1 MKKRFKLT
9 LLAGAMLALSMGVYG
24 QSFTTQKATDVM
36 RDTVREE
43 RKTALVVWPPTEQAL
58 ADVRIA
64 QQFIDAGDY
73 VSAIKFL
80 EGVTKEPHRARATK
94 MLSELYGMQGEHRDT
109 GKARDWSS
117 KAWEMHLA
125 ESRMAF
131 EDAKRAE
138 KLISSGDY
146 AKAAKLLEV
155 SNHYYP
161 SEEKARPLA
170 ELYAEGRGVEL
181 NPGRALEL
189 FVQSRDVRAFDY
201 LCAGSNIKSNAH
213 ETADAERGWALL
225 QEWSKSSVLMYM
237 PHTRLGLLKYRCY
250 SRTANPDPKTA
261 YKYLSDAAYVNPSP
275 FRDNT
280 EALRYLPAVKAE
292 LKNPYYL
299 YDRTG
304 AVQKYMKSA
313 EAGEVSAMIELYHAY
328 SEGRGAPQDRLKAFD
343 WVLRAAQNGDG
354 YGEAIVGESYLHGY
368 APVTQNFQE
377 AKAWLLK
384 AAEHGQWIAA
394 WMLSD
399 IYKNGLG
406 GKPDSSRAQFW
417 ANRCNELGGK
427 CGGQRQTVAPGAQG
441 SALQRAFQQ

>member
-1 MKKRFKLT
+1 MEKQYRLT
-9 LLAGAMLALSMGVYG
+9 LLAGVMLAMSMGVYG
-24 QSFTTQKATDVM
+24 QSSTTQKATDVI

-43 RKTALVVWPPTEQAL
+43 RKTALVVWPPTEKAL

-64 QQFIDAGDY
+64 QQLIDVGDY

-80 EGVTKEPHRARATK
+80 EGVTKEPHLARATK

-109 GKARDWSS
+109 QKARDWSS

-146 AKAAKLLEV
+146 AKAAQILEV
-155 SNHYYP
+155 SNYFYP

-170 ELYAEGRGVEL
+170 ELYAEGRGVQL
-181 NPGRALEL
+181 NQGKALDL
-189 FVQSRDVRAFDY
+189 FIQSRDVRAFDY
-201 LCAGSNIKSNAH
+201 LCAG

-225 QEWSKSSVLMYM
+225 QEWSKSSVLLYM

-250 SRTANPDPKTA
+250 SRTENPDPKTA
-261 YKYLSDAAYVNPSP
+261 YKYLSDAAYINPSP

-299 YDRTG
+299 YDRAG
-304 AVQKYMKSA
+304 AVQKYMKPA
-313 EAGEVSAMIELYHAY
+313 EAGDVSAMIELYHAY
-328 SEGRGAPQDRLKAFD
+328 SDGRGAPQNRQLAFEWIMKAAS
-343 WVLRAAQNGDG
+343 VGDG
-354 YGEAIVGESYLHGY
+354 FAQTVVGEAYLNGY
-368 APVTQNFQE
+368 VPVERDYQAAIQWL
-377 AKAWLLK
+377 AKG
-384 AAEHGQWIAA
+384 AEHGQWLAA
-394 WMLSD
+394 SMLSD
-399 IYKNGLG
+399 FYKKGLG

-427 CGGQRQTVAPGAQG
+427 CGGSRQTVAPGAQG